1 MYNSSG
7 GIKLTDNCFHLLKET
22 DHDRS
27 IHLYLE
33 QREVQ
38 LHVNICTASQRG
50 SHMSTFLDVQLCTQ
64 FALGNESETDS
75 ETT

>member
-1 MYNSSG
+1 MYNSSS

-38 LHVNICTASQRG
+38 LHVNICTAS
-50 SHMSTFLDVQLCTQ
+50 
-64 FALGNESETDS
+64 
-75 ETT
+75 